1 MKAAE
6 GSELAL
12 EEIWVR
18 MEVMVVMEVSVALRW
33 IETGVEKVVCLAPLW
48 LVGEEVVAEGFELAL
63 EEIWVGMEVMVVME
77 VSVALRWIETG
88 VEKVVY

>member
-48 LVGEEVVAEGFELAL
+48 LVGEVKVADGSELAL
-63 EEIWVGMEVMVVME
+63 VEIWVVME

>member
-1 MKAAE
+1 VKVKAAE

-33 IETGVEKVVCLAPLW
+33 IETGVEKVVC
-48 LVGEEVVAEGFELAL
+48 
-63 EEIWVGMEVMVVME
+63 
-77 VSVALRWIETG
+77 
-88 VEKVVY
+88 

>member
-12 EEIWVR
+12 
-18 MEVMVVMEVSVALRW
+18 
-33 IETGVEKVVCLAPLW
+33 GK
-48 LVGEEVVAEGFELAL
+48 
-63 EEIWVGMEVMVVME
+63 IWVGMEVMVVME

-88 VEKVVY
+88 VEKVVF